1 MKVTTDKLIFVIG
14 GTGAQGQAVVK
25 ALLEPSSAGAPSPYA
40 VRILTR
46 NPDHP
51 EVRTQFNHPNIELV
65 QGSFTDLSKVEHA
78 LEGVWGAYINT
89 DGFTVGEQA
98 ETYYGLRIFELAA
111 RVPTLKHYVWSS
123 LDYGLKKAGYRPE
136 YHCGHYDGKGRIAD
150 WLTTKPFSLKL
161 TPSSGPFSP
170 MVPTPKCSMVA
181 TSCPRFSTMARAS
194 LQCHSAQ
201 DTSQLSLCR
210 TLAILPATFSTIRS
224 RQLVRI

>member
-65 QGSFTDLSKVEHA
+65 QGSFTDLSKVEHV

-89 DGFTVGEQA
+89 DGFTRRRASGDLLWPPH
-98 ETYYGLRIFELAA
+98 LRA
-111 RVPTLKHYVWSS
+111 
-123 LDYGLKKAGYRPE
+123 
-136 YHCGHYDGKGRIAD
+136 C
-150 WLTTKPFSLKL
+150 
-161 TPSSGPFSP
+161 
-170 MVPTPKCSMVA
+170 
-181 TSCPRFSTMARAS
+181 CPRSHA
-194 LQCHSAQ
+194 
-201 DTSQLSLCR
+201 
-210 TLAILPATFSTIRS
+210 
-224 RQLVRI
+224 

>member
-65 QGSFTDLSKVEHA
+65 QGSFTDLSKVEHV

-123 LDYGLKKAGYRPE
+123 LDYGLKKADNYPQVFTPTM
-136 YHCGHYDGKGRIAD
+136 K
-150 WLTTKPFSLKL
+150 
-161 TPSSGPFSP
+161 PSSMSVSRDMPFQI
-170 MVPTPKCSMVA
+170 T
-181 TSCPRFSTMARAS
+181 
-194 LQCHSAQ
+194 
-201 DTSQLSLCR
+201 
-210 TLAILPATFSTIRS
+210 
-224 RQLVRI
+224 

>member
-98 ETYYGLRIFELAA
+98 ETYYGLRDRKSTRLN
-111 RVPTLKHYVWSS
+111 SS
-123 LDYGLKKAGYRPE
+123 
-136 YHCGHYDGKGRIAD
+136 
-150 WLTTKPFSLKL
+150 
-161 TPSSGPFSP
+161 
-170 MVPTPKCSMVA
+170 
-181 TSCPRFSTMARAS
+181 
-194 LQCHSAQ
+194 HSQ
-201 DTSQLSLCR
+201 
-210 TLAILPATFSTIRS
+210 
-224 RQLVRI
+224 